1 MYHPLCVSGGATTT
15 ASPHTAAECYCC
27 GRTRMCECKLSDET
41 QEKPHCS
48 HVPQLPETTATTT
61 EVTIS
66 KFHKGHT
73 SVRQQAH
80 YKLIWLVLQT
90 RTLCLIQQQEHDR
103 SLCLNLQTK
112 TLCLLVLQF
121 GLSSNWTRPP
131 LTVTPILNNTAFR
144 MEIDTGVSVSITV
157 LPA

>member
-1 MYHPLCVSGGATTT
+1 MLSFFPLQYQTNFYFDTACTTHYVCLGGRQQRQALALLLNVTVVAEHGCVNVS
-15 ASPHTAAECYCC
+15 SVM
-27 GRTRMCECKLSDET
+27 RLKK
-41 QEKPHCS
+41 KPHCS

-66 KFHKGHT
+66 KFHEEHT

-103 SLCLNLQTK
+103 SLCLNLQTR

-121 GLSSNWTRPP
+121 GLSS
-131 LTVTPILNNTAFR
+131 
-144 MEIDTGVSVSITV
+144 D
-157 LPA
+157 